1 VNHRQQDNACENI
14 NDTSDN
20 TMPSMMLV
28 VVVVAAAVEIYG
40 GGYEV

>member
-28 VVVVAAAVEIYG
+28 VVAAAVEIYG